1 MAVLRM
7 SGSTVQK
14 NWNIWQMQ
22 DVNGNEQLAVRL
34 NGESRTMEF
43 SFTVL
48 DGSRHTAVFGPLE
61 FLFNELWH
69 SVLLD
74 VGRSSVTLVVDCVT
88 VASQR
93 ISPRQK
99 VSLDGFTLIGK
110 PKDNPMLAVPV
121 RYCMTLN
128 AALGVSAGS

>member
-7 SGSTVQK
+7 SGSTLQK
-14 NWNIWQMQ
+14 DWNIWQMQ
-22 DVNGNEQLAVRL
+22 DVSGTEQLAVRL
-34 NGESRTMEF
+34 NGESRTVEF
-43 SFTVL
+43 SFTAL
-48 DGSRHTAVFGPLE
+48 DGSRHAAVFGPLD

-69 SVLLD
+69 RVLLD
-74 VGRSSVTLVVDCVT
+74 VGRSAVMLAVDCVM
-88 VASQR
+88 VGSEH

-121 RYCMTLN
+121 GFCMALN
-128 AALGVSAGS
+128 AALGIDSF

>member
-1 MAVLRM
+1 
-7 SGSTVQK
+7 
-14 NWNIWQMQ
+14 MQ
-22 DVNGNEQLAVRL
+22 DVTGNEQLAVRL

-48 DGSRHTAVFGPLE
+48 DGSRHSTVFGPLD

-69 SVLLD
+69 RVLLD
-74 VGRSSVTLVVDCVT
+74 VGRSSVTLVVDCIT
-88 VASQR
+88 VASER

-110 PKDNPMLAVPV
+110 PTDNPMMAVPV
-121 RYCMTLN
+121 RCRMTLN
-128 AALGVSAGS
+128 AALGLPGGS